1 MESESKREVVSSV
14 IDRFQWCRC
23 AIGLHKRTIIDRF
36 EVVNSHDSVLGVNI
50 VSQCINCGKIKTN
63 FISTSSER

>member
-1 MESESKREVVSSV
+1 MESETKRGVVSTTV
-14 IDRFQWCRC
+14 DKFQWCRC

-36 EVVNSHDSVLGVNI
+36 EVVNSHDYVLGVNI

>member
-1 MESESKREVVSSV
+1 MESETKREVVSTTV
-14 IDRFQWCRC
+14 DKFQWCRC
-23 AIGLHKRTIIDRF
+23 AIGLHKRSIIDRF

-50 VSQCINCGKIKTN
+50 VSQCINSGKIKTN

>member
-1 MESESKREVVSSV
+1 MESEIKRAVVSNV
-14 IDRFQWCRC
+14 IDKFQWCRC

-63 FISTSSER
+63 FISTSNER